1 MKKYIL
7 LFCFALSGCAY
18 SNIEGAGFVNNGKD
32 IGPVKCEQIDPLHI
46 RCASVKK

>member
-1 MKKYIL
+1 MRFFIVAI
-7 LFCFALSGCAY
+7 CFTLSSCAY